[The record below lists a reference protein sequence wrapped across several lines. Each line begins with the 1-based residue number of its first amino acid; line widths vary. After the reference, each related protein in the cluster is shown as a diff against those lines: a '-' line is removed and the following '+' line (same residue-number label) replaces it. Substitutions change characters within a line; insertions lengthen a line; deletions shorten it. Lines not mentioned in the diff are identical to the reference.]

1 MAGLTFKDK
10 NGEWVTYPNPQEQ
23 IEWLESEVKRLE
35 SKSQESDSL
44 PCVRLSLPSQNEID
58 EQIDGYAFRVPY
70 DGSNN
75 FYDEVALKHYK
86 AGIEWLLKK
95 IKSNEA

>member
-44 PCVRLSLPSQNEID
+44 PCVSWRSEL
-58 EQIDGYAFRVPY
+58 
-70 DGSNN
+70 
-75 FYDEVALKHYK
+75 
-86 AGIEWLLKK
+86 
-95 IKSNEA
+95 